1 MPWAHLPHAS
11 ATVTIAAM
19 SESPTTASQLP
30 ILAKRYQLQRP
41 LGEGGMAQ
49 VMLAHDLNLQRQVA
63 VKILRQDFIG
73 DPAFRARFRQEA
85 RAAANLVHPNIVT
98 VYDSGRDQDIY
109 FLVMEYVEGTDLKT
123 LLRRRGRLPADQA
136 VELMIQICAGVGY
149 AHRAGL
155 VHCDLKPHN
164 ILVTPDQRVKITDFG
179 IARALAAI
187 RPDEHHETVW
197 GSPTYFSPEQAAGKP
212 PSPASDVY
220 SLGVIFFEVL
230 TGQPPFQADDP
241 ATLTELHQTRPA
253 PSPRAFNP
261 AVPLALEQIVL
272 KVLSKE
278 PAWRYRTADQL
289 GRVLET
295 YAKQEAGEPVALEL
309 APVEAPVQDAYSTT
323 SPLPSETAGGI
334 DWLAV
339 GLGLVAFLML
349 GGLIPLWL
357 YACLLYPSCPI
368 QLP

>member
-1 MPWAHLPHAS
+1 
-11 ATVTIAAM
+11 
-19 SESPTTASQLP
+19 
-30 ILAKRYQLQRP
+30 
-41 LGEGGMAQ
+41 
-49 VMLAHDLNLQRQVA
+49 
-63 VKILRQDFIG
+63 
-73 DPAFRARFRQEA
+73 
-85 RAAANLVHPNIVT
+85 
-98 VYDSGRDQDIY
+98 
-109 FLVMEYVEGTDLKT
+109 
-123 LLRRRGRLPADQA
+123 
-136 VELMIQICAGVGY
+136 
-149 AHRAGL
+149 
-155 VHCDLKPHN
+155 
-164 ILVTPDQRVKITDFG
+164 
-179 IARALAAI
+179 
-187 RPDEHHETVW
+187 
-197 GSPTYFSPEQAAGKP
+197 
-212 PSPASDVY
+212 
-220 SLGVIFFEVL
+220 
-230 TGQPPFQADDP
+230 
-241 ATLTELHQTRPA
+241 
-253 PSPRAFNP
+253 
-261 AVPLALEQIVL
+261 VL